1 MWLWRGREGGVTRDS
16 GGVRESCAGGGE
28 GGREWGAEKG
38 RRGRQGVEV
47 LSYSA
52 SRSGDES
59 KCGHGSG
66 SREQG
71 AGRVR

>member
-1 MWLWRGREGGVTRDS
+1 ML
-16 GGVRESCAGGGE
+16 GGGE